1 MGLASDILN
10 SDLRATSRLLS
21 FIEDGDPRAAAE
33 LKELY
38 RHTGKSY
45 LIGITGS
52 PGSGKSTLADHLIA
66 HYRSKGLR
74 LGVLAVDPSS
84 HFSGG
89 AVLGDR
95 IRMQRHATDSNVFIR
110 SMANRNWPGGL
121 NRATADA
128 VRVLEAYGCDPV
140 IVETVGV
147 GQSEV
152 EVAHLAHTTILVCT
166 PATGDKIQALKA
178 GVIEVADIVVMNKA
192 DLPDAEHASK
202 SIEMI
207 VGMKPA
213 AAWRVPVVRTVAR
226 DGKGIDEL
234 AAAIE
239 AHRRAMES
247 TGVLTRKKLETAT
260 RQLRDIIC
268 RKLYETA
275 CARIPEDS
283 ELEQYAEQLMRCSTD
298 PYSLAEE
305 IVRRLG

>member
-1 MGLASDILN
+1 MGLAADVLN
-10 SDLRATSRLLS
+10 RDLRAASRLLS
-21 FIEDGDPRAAAE
+21 LIEDGDLRADAE

-38 RHTGKSY
+38 RHTGQSY
-45 LIGITGS
+45 LIGITGP
-52 PGSGKSTLADHLIA
+52 PGSGKSTLADQLIA

-84 HFSGG
+84 QFSGG

-95 IRMQRHATDSNVFIR
+95 IRMQRHATDTDVFIR
-110 SMANRNWPGGL
+110 SMASRNWPGGL
-121 NRATADA
+121 SQATSEA

-152 EVAHLAHTTILVCT
+152 DVVHLAYTTVLVCT

-178 GVIEVADIVVMNKA
+178 GVIEVADIVVMNKV

-226 DGKGIDEL
+226 DGKGIEEL
-234 AAAIE
+234 AAAIQS
-239 AHRRAMES
+239 HRRAMES
-247 TGVLTRKKLETAT
+247 TGALARKKREIAA
-260 RQLRDIIC
+260 RQLRNIIC
-268 RKLYETA
+268 RRLYETA
-275 CARIPEDS
+275 RARLPKDS
-283 ELEQYAEQLMRCSTD
+283 ELERYAEQLMRNSTD

-305 IVRRLG
+305 IVRRFG